1 MILEIRPSCPG
12 PPGSQIDS
20 KAKGQSAIWP
30 CKWGSQPPDC
40 CSRPWKHEGPAAQGQ
55 LAVETEAQMG
65 QSATLL
71 PAPDLLETKGQLPR
85 ASWQSK
91 LKHTGAQMGQS
102 ATLLPAPDLLE
113 TQVQASMCMH
123 HFG

>member
-20 KAKGQSAIWP
+20 KAKGQSSHLA
-30 CKWGSQPPDC
+30 KWGSQPPDC

-85 ASWQSK
+85 ASWQYK

-102 ATLLPAPDLLE
+102 ATLLLAPDLLE

>member
-1 MILEIRPSCPG
+1 
-12 PPGSQIDS
+12 
-20 KAKGQSAIWP
+20 
-30 CKWGSQPPDC
+30 
-40 CSRPWKHEGPAAQGQ
+40 
-55 LAVETEAQMG
+55 MG
-65 QSATLL
+65 HSATLL